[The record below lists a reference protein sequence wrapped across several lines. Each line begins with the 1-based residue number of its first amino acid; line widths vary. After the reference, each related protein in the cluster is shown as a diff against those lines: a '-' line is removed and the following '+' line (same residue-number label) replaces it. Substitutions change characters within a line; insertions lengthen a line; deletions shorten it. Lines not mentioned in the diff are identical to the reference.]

1 MAWETMPIS
10 IFSYLFHVLIIKV
23 KLKEG
28 KSLFLLKY
36 DIEYHKYGQ
45 KESVKH
51 PVDISHW

>member
-51 PVDISHW
+51 PVDISH